1 MGPKLTIQ
9 SMSGLRSFR
18 QRVVS
23 LRVKSFRSR
32 VRSFRLRVVI
42 RLFDFYFRWD
52 EVTLI
57 KQRDMVSAG

>member
-9 SMSGLRSFR
+9 SMSGL
-18 QRVVS
+18 
-23 LRVKSFRSR
+23 
-32 VRSFRLRVVI
+32 RSFRLRVVI

>member
-1 MGPKLTIQ
+1 MGPKLAIQ

-23 LRVKSFRSR
+23 LRVRSFRS
-32 VRSFRLRVVI
+32 RVVI

>member
-1 MGPKLTIQ
+1 MGPKLAIQ
-9 SMSGLRSFR
+9 FMSGLRSFR

-23 LRVKSFRSR
+23 LRVRSFRS
-32 VRSFRLRVVI
+32 RVVI